1 MTGETM
7 IDMTTSTSIG
17 PTRALQLA
25 EAEVSRCCAAVVLAS
40 THETRAALTD
50 AIQRRR
56 ALKDD
61 LRLARDYAQRLLDE
75 ERGELM
81 NLTERD
87 DRFAQA

>member
-1 MTGETM
+1 
-7 IDMTTSTSIG
+7 MTTSTCIG

-61 LRLARDYAQRLLDE
+61 LRLARDYAQRLLEE
-75 ERGELM
+75 ERGALM
-81 NLTERD
+81 EITEAD
-87 DRFAQA
+87 DRFATQ

>member
-1 MTGETM
+1 
-7 IDMTTSTSIG
+7 MTTLNDCLG

-40 THETRAALTD
+40 TPQTRAALTD

-61 LRLARDYAQRLLDE
+61 IRLARDYAQRLLDE
-75 ERGELM
+75 ERGAL
-81 NLTERD
+81 LDVTQRD
-87 DRFAQA
+87 CRFAQM